1 MIKPFKCCGIIYSM
15 DELAE
20 IVSDYRDGRKTKV
33 KFSKLDRGF
42 SQANKC
48 LKK

>member
-1 MIKPFKCCGIIYSM
+1 MNKSFKCCGIIYSM

-20 IVSDYRDGRKTKV
+20 TVSGYGDGRKTKA
-33 KFSKLDRGF
+33 KFSKLNRGF

>member
-1 MIKPFKCCGIIYSM
+1 MNKPFKCCGIIYLM

-20 IVSDYRDGRKTKV
+20 IVSDYRDGRKTKE

-48 LKK
+48 FKK

>member
-1 MIKPFKCCGIIYSM
+1 MNKSFKCCGIIYSM

-20 IVSDYRDGRKTKV
+20 TVSGYGDGRKIKA

>member
-1 MIKPFKCCGIIYSM
+1 MNKPFKCCGIIYSM

-20 IVSDYRDGRKTKV
+20 IVSDCRDGRKTKE

-42 SQANKC
+42 SQANKS

>member
-1 MIKPFKCCGIIYSM
+1 MNKPFKCCGIIYSM

-20 IVSDYRDGRKTKV
+20 IVSDFRDGRKTKE

-42 SQANKC
+42 SQAKKC
-48 LKK
+48 FKK